1 MKRQYTLEFW
11 VEDGWYVGRLKEI
24 PGVCS
29 QGETLDDLESN
40 ILDAYQMMM
49 ADTEPAPGLNVQ
61 HKQLLVDV

>member
-11 VEDGWYVGRLKEI
+11 VEDCWYVGRLKEF

-49 ADTEPAPGLNVQ
+49 AL
-61 HKQLLVDV
+61 